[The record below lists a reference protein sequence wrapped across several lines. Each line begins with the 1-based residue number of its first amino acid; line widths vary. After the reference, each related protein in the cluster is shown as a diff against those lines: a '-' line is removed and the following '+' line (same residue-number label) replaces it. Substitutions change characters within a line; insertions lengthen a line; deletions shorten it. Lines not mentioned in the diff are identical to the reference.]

1 MSAYDRVTA
10 SAGRKLLRRAT
21 KGIPFVG
28 AAVALGLLAHT
39 IRRKGTVNGVLD
51 SALDAVPFFGLAK
64 FGIELFTGDWFP
76 DRPDASPVPSP
87 PPPAPL
93 SRRELA

>member
-1 MSAYDRVTA
+1 MVAYDRVGK
-10 SAGRKLLRRAT
+10 SAGRKILRRAT

-51 SALDAVPFFGLAK
+51 SALDAVPFLGLLK
-64 FGIELFTGDWFP
+64 FGVELVTGDWFP
-76 DRPDASPVPSP
+76 DRPEETPPVQG
-87 PPPAPL
+87 
-93 SRRELA
+93 